1 VPKDF
6 AKYTITAEEENRGRK
21 EMIEIENN
29 ARIEDKITVGDASES
44 GLIKFAQPIR
54 DLDDERAKIPIF

>member
-1 VPKDF
+1 
-6 AKYTITAEEENRGRK
+6 
-21 EMIEIENN
+21 MIEIENN